1 MNVFDIETPNFLIDL
16 SLLEQNITEM
26 AEMCRAAGKE
36 LWPMIK
42 THKSTQ
48 IVALQ
53 RAAGA
58 AGFLTGTLDEA
69 ETLVDS
75 GFDRIMLAY
84 PVASAHNIR
93 RVVGLAKKAEIYLT
107 LDGVEAAAQM
117 NQHLRSAN
125 LTLDYLIK
133 IDCGL
138 HRLGVPPER
147 AADLALQLG
156 AFRHLRLK
164 GISTHPGHVYG
175 AATVDEVVKAARE
188 ETAALQLAR
197 DCLHTSGFPISI
209 VATGSTPT
217 VSRAMKDPIVTALRP
232 GNYVFYD
239 NIQMALGVVPEE
251 RCSLSILATIL
262 SQPQKDVFIMDAGSK
277 CLGLDKGAHGNSLL
291 SGFGLVKGH
300 PELLIVSLSE
310 EIGKLKISDGTSLS
324 VGDKIQ
330 VIPNHSCSAANMTD
344 CLIGHRNG
352 TIEEVISIDMRGGSR
367 YKNCG
372 NIIWERGRMNSKQL

>member
-1 MNVFDIETPNFLIDL
+1 MNVFDLGTPSFLVDL
-16 SLLEQNITEM
+16 ALLERNITEM

-48 IVALQ
+48 IAALQ
-53 RAAGA
+53 HAAGA

-69 ETLVDS
+69 ETLVHK
-75 GFDRIMLAY
+75 GFHRIMLAY
-84 PVASAHNIR
+84 PVASVHNIR
-93 RVVGLAKKAEIYLT
+93 RVVGLAEKAEIVLT
-107 LDGVEAAAQM
+107 LDGVDAAAQM
-117 NQHLRSAN
+117 DQHLRSGN
-125 LTLDYLIK
+125 LTMDYLIK

-147 AADLALQLG
+147 AADLAMQLQ
-156 AFRHLRLK
+156 AFHHLRLK
-164 GISTHPGHVYG
+164 GIGTHPGQVYG
-175 AATVDEVVKAARE
+175 AATVDDVVAAARE

-197 DCLHTSGFPISI
+197 DGLQADGFQISI

-217 VSRAMKDPIVTALRP
+217 ARRTMKEPLVTALRP

-239 NIQMALGVVPEE
+239 NIQVALGVVPEE

-262 SQPQKDVFIMDAGSK
+262 SHPQKDVFIIDAGSK

-291 SGFGLVKGH
+291 SGFGRIKGH
-300 PELLIVSLSE
+300 PELSIVSLSE
-310 EIGKLKISDGTSLS
+310 EIGKLKISNVTSLR

-330 VIPNHSCSAANMTD
+330 ITPNHACSAANMTD
-344 CLIGHRNG
+344 GLIGHRNG
-352 TIEEVISIDMRGGSR
+352 TIEDFIAIDMRGGSR
-367 YKNCG
+367 NKSRVHIEND
-372 NIIWERGRMNSKQL
+372 